1 MHRPPA
7 QPVQT
12 DSDIFDHISEISDTH
27 DAVILGDFNLPAAEW
42 GASLTWRHR
51 HDLCNDLKESS
62 LTQFV
67 QSPTPENQHVL
78 DFVFQRMKN

>member
-42 GASLTWRHR
+42 GASLT
-51 HDLCNDLKESS
+51 
-62 LTQFV
+62 
-67 QSPTPENQHVL
+67 
-78 DFVFQRMKN
+78 